1 MMSLR
6 SWLSLLVIYITYLIL
21 GMFSFRALEYCV
33 LEEDGGKIF
42 CVAKYDVHS
51 FMKSILYRLA
61 IIKVYTT
68 YFQLD
73 KGSTKPPWMEL
84 RFDHSRPSQN
94 QTEKRL
100 QWIMQQKIHHALQ
113 GKKSKL

>member
-42 CVAKYDVHS
+42 YVAKNNVYS
-51 FMKSILYRLA
+51 FMKSILYLLA
-61 IIKVYTT
+61 VLMIILVY
-68 YFQLD
+68 QI
-73 KGSTKPPWMEL
+73 KGAT
-84 RFDHSRPSQN
+84 
-94 QTEKRL
+94 
-100 QWIMQQKIHHALQ
+100 
-113 GKKSKL
+113 

>member
-42 CVAKYDVHS
+42 CVAKYDVYS
-51 FMKSILYRLA
+51 FIKSILYRLVIMM
-61 IIKVYTT
+61 IILVYE
-68 YFQLD
+68 L
-73 KGSTKPPWMEL
+73 KGVT
-84 RFDHSRPSQN
+84 
-94 QTEKRL
+94 
-100 QWIMQQKIHHALQ
+100 
-113 GKKSKL
+113 